1 MMSDYDNNGYNGW
14 TNYETWNVA
23 LWLDN
28 DERSHRAVVLFMGK
42 HGSKPSP
49 YEVFVGR
56 NFKVGDKTGDD
67 VLWND
72 PALDL
77 KELDEMMREQA

>member
-1 MMSDYDNNGYNGW
+1 MSDYDNNGYNGW
-14 TNYETWNVA
+14 ANYETWNVA

-28 DERSHRAVVLFMGK
+28 DERSHRAVVVFMSK
-42 HGSKPSP
+42 HGSKASP
-49 YEVFVGR
+49 YKAFAKNHLVGA
-56 NFKVGDKTGDD
+56 TGDG

-77 KELDEMMREQA
+77 RELDEMMREQG